1 MAARSVR
8 IRKEHNKL
16 TNRFRKA
23 VFKNVRPQEKNF
35 DLLIDGWKGNR
46 QLLIE
51 AKTDWKGPAGRMQIR
66 QAIGQLFD
74 YRLQYFAE
82 DLASVDLAVLVPTEP
97 NDEIKNL
104 LDSLRIGVLWFQ
116 GRKLCG
122 KPTLQ

>member
-1 MAARSVR
+1 M
-8 IRKEHNKL
+8 
-16 TNRFRKA
+16 
-23 VFKNVRPQEKNF
+23 
-35 DLLIDGWKGNR
+35 IDGWKGNR

-74 YRLQYFAE
+74 CRLQYFAE

-116 GRKLCG
+116 GRRLCG
-122 KPTLQ
+122 KPTL